1 MRLDLVVGPNG
12 AGKSTFIETT
22 LLALM
27 PWNVVVDAEV
37 IAAQRWPGHATEH
50 GYDAARIAEDTRSQ
64 LIARR
69 RPFIAETVFSHPAK
83 LDLVRAAQTAGF
95 AVALHVLL
103 VPEQLSVERVRSR
116 VAAGGHDVPEVK
128 IRQRYR
134 RLWRNVAAAIA
145 VADTSVVYD
154 NTRITG
160 PREVARY
167 AAGQPVGA
175 ANWPRWAPS
184 ELSTLP

>member
-22 LLALM
+22 LMAVM
-27 PWNVVVDAEV
+27 PWNVVVDADV
-37 IAAQRWPGHATEH
+37 IAAQRWPGHAAEH
-50 GYDAARIAEDTRSQ
+50 AYDAARIAEQTRSQ
-64 LIARR
+64 LIAQR

-83 LDLVRAAQTAGF
+83 LDLVHAAHAAGF
-95 AVALHVLL
+95 VVALHVLL
-103 VPEQLSVERVRSR
+103 VPEQLSVARVRSR
-116 VAAGGHDVPEVK
+116 VAAGGHDVPEEK
-128 IRQRYR
+128 IRQRYH
-134 RLWRNVAAAIA
+134 RLWRNVVAATA

-154 NTRITG
+154 NAHIDG

-175 ANWPRWAPS
+175 ATWPRWAPS
-184 ELSTLP
+184 ELRELP